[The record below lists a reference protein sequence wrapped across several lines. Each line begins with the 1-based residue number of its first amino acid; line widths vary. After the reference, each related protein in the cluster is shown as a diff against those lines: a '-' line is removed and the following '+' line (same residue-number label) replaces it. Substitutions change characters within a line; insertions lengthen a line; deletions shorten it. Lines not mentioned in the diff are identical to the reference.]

1 MSRNWRIPPLP
12 SCRRVRASF
21 LPPPPSAPA
30 LHTFPSFPSLL
41 HYLFLFMTA
50 YGKGRGEEGR
60 PRRTY
65 SPVQQ
70 KREEGGGTMYSIRPK
85 KAAPMYCVALP
96 PPSDHGATV
105 QLAADSLSLCLI
117 PSLSR
122 READGRGI
130 FRGGI
135 HDAQL

>member
-1 MSRNWRIPPLP
+1 
-12 SCRRVRASF
+12 
-21 LPPPPSAPA
+21 
-30 LHTFPSFPSLL
+30 
-41 HYLFLFMTA
+41 MTA

-70 KREEGGGTMYSIRPK
+70 KREEGGEGTMYSIRPK

-96 PPSDHGATV
+96 PQTTAL
-105 QLAADSLSLCLI
+105 QCNLQQIRYLFALSPHPLGG
-117 PSLSR
+117 R
-122 READGRGI
+122 RGRGI

>member
-1 MSRNWRIPPLP
+1 MERGGGRKDAPG
-12 SCRRVRASF
+12 VRT
-21 LPPPPSAPA
+21 LQ
-30 LHTFPSFPSLL
+30 
-41 HYLFLFMTA
+41 YNRKER
-50 YGKGRGEEGR
+50 KGGGE
-60 PRRTY
+60 
-65 SPVQQ
+65 
-70 KREEGGGTMYSIRPK
+70 GTMYSNRPK
-85 KAAPMYCVALP
+85 KAGPMYCVALP

>member
-1 MSRNWRIPPLP
+1 MYRNWRIPPLP

-30 LHTFPSFPSLL
+30 LLTFPSFPSLL

-70 KREEGGGTMYSIRPK
+70 NREEGGGQCTASAQK
-85 KAAPMYCVALP
+85 KLFQCTASFFP
-96 PPSDHGATV
+96 PPSANGATV

-117 PSLSR
+117 PSPSR
-122 READGRGI
+122 REAGEGDFPWR
-130 FRGGI
+130 
-135 HDAQL
+135 DT